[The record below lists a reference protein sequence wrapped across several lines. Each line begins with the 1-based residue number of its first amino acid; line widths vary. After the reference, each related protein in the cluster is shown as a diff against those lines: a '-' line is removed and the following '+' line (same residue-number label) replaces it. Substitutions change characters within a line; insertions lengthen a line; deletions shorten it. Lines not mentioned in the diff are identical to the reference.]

1 MSDSYFSPSWYRV
14 AKLKPRLRSH
24 TQIHRHEYRGR
35 VWYILQDHAGGKS
48 HRFTPAAW
56 RFIGLM
62 DGELT
67 VQQLWDAVSTQAGD
81 EAPTQDEVI
90 RLLGQLH
97 AADALI
103 CDVVPDSQ
111 ELFRRFRKHQ
121 RMKLKQRIWT
131 PLAVRFPLFD
141 PEQFLERTYPH
152 VSFLFNWFGVAL
164 WTIVVVCGAVL
175 AAVHWDDLTKNIVD
189 QALTP
194 KNLVVLW
201 FVYPVVKA
209 LHELGHG
216 YAAKYAGGEVH
227 EIGIMLLV
235 LMPVPYVD
243 VSSAWGFRDKRKRM
257 LVGAA
262 GIAVELFLGALA
274 MFVWLNVES
283 GSAHVIAYNVMLI
296 SGIST
301 LLFNGNPLLRFD
313 GYYVLADAI
322 EIPNLGNRSNKY
334 LGYLIQRYLFGS
346 RDAESPADTRG
357 ERVWFVV
364 YGIAAFI
371 YRMFIMFAI
380 ILYIGGKFFVVG
392 VALAIW
398 ATITQ
403 IVIPMGKSM
412 KFLFSSPRL
421 RRNRKRSLGTSV
433 LILAVII
440 ALLFVLPAPFWT
452 RADGVTWPT
461 EQSQVRAGA
470 DGFIVR
476 LLAPA
481 GSQVQAEQA
490 LIELRDPFLEAR
502 VAVLKARQKELK
514 SQLLSAQATD
524 RVQTAVIREELAA
537 TNADLE
543 RARERSDALTI
554 RSQREGVFII
564 PQEQDL
570 PNRFVRKGQLM
581 AYIVEPSDLMTVRV
595 VVPHDE
601 VGLVHDHTRRVD
613 VMPADWGAKPFQAEV
628 LREVPGGTTM
638 LPTAALGAA
647 GGGRIAVDPR
657 DPDGRTTLERVFEVE
672 IGLPGSVE
680 TAFLGR
686 RMYVRFDHGYKPVG
700 LQLYRSLRQLFL
712 RVFSV

>member
-14 AKLKPRLRSH
+14 AELKPRLRTH
-24 TQIHRHEYRGR
+24 VQIHRHEYRGR

-48 HRFTPAAW
+48 HRFTPAAY

-81 EAPTQDEVI
+81 ESPTQDEVI

-103 CDVVPDSQ
+103 CDVMPDSQ
-111 ELFRRFRKHQ
+111 ELFRRFQKHE

-131 PLAVRFPLFD
+131 PLALRFPLFD
-141 PEQFLERTYPH
+141 PERFLERTYP
-152 VSFLFNWFGVAL
+152 FIRFMFGWIGIAL
-164 WTIVVVCGAVL
+164 WLLVVGTGAVL
-175 AAVHWDDLTKNIVD
+175 AAVHWNDLTRDIVD
-189 QALTP
+189 QAMTP
-194 KNLVVLW
+194 QNLVVLW

-243 VSSAWGFRDKRKRM
+243 VSSAWGFRDKYKRM

-274 MFVWLNVES
+274 LFVWLNVES
-283 GSAHVIAYNVMLI
+283 GTAHVIAYNVMLI
-296 SGIST
+296 SGVST

-313 GYYVLADAI
+313 GYYVLADAL
-322 EIPNLGNRSNKY
+322 EIPNLGNRANRY
-334 LGYLIQRYLFGS
+334 LGYLVQRYLFGS
-346 RDAESPADTRG
+346 RDAESPADSRG

-364 YGIAAFI
+364 YGIAALI

-380 ILYIGGKFFVVG
+380 ILYIGGKFFAVG

-403 IVIPMGKSM
+403 VVIPVGKSL

-421 RRNRKRSLGTSV
+421 RRNRKRSVGLSAV
-433 LILAVII
+433 VLAVIA

-452 RADGVTWPT
+452 RADGITWPT
-461 EQSQVRAGA
+461 EHSQVRAGA
-470 DGFIVR
+470 DGFIDR

-481 GSQVQAEQA
+481 GSRVKTGQ
-490 LIELRDPFLEAR
+490 ELLQLHDPFLEAR
-502 VAVLKARQKELK
+502 MAVLKARQKELQK
-514 SQLLSAQATD
+514 QLASAQATD
-524 RVQTAVIREELAA
+524 RVQTALIREELAA
-537 TNADLE
+537 TTADLE
-543 RARERSDALTI
+543 RTIERSNALTI
-554 RSQREGVFII
+554 RSQRAGTFII

-570 PNRFVRKGQLM
+570 PNRFVRKGQLL
-581 AYIVEPSDLMTVRV
+581 AYVVEPSDLMTVRV
-595 VVPHDE
+595 VVSNDE
-601 VGLVHDHTRRVD
+601 IGIVHDHTRRVH
-613 VMPADWGAKPFQAEV
+613 VMPVDWGGESFQARI
-628 LREVPGGTTM
+628 LREVPGGTTQ
-638 LPTAALGAA
+638 LPTAALGTA
-647 GGGRIAVDPR
+647 GGGRMAIDPR
-657 DPDGRTTLERVFEVE
+657 KQDGRTTLERVFEIE
-672 IGLPGSVE
+672 IGLPEGIE

-686 RMYVRFDHGYKPVG
+686 RMYVRFDHGYKPIG
-700 LQLYRSLRQLFL
+700 LQLYRALRQLFL
-712 RVFSV
+712 RKFSV